1 MSDDFLYKQYLQ
13 LKEDLMESNQNVG
26 KKKSGGSSKS
36 ITSTS
41 LEQSEG
47 NEFEN
52 QCRAQLKELSQLG
65 NYPPLDE
72 CSELRLNQLDLEWIG
87 NIFIELNIAYDTSI
101 KIEKQ
106 IVLQIPKEKCSFTPK
121 NMTLLKEVTVH
132 SENED
137 LYVELIFFE
146 PTKIKDLGGAIIL
159 RQSEQSYYSKILCQT
174 CHFHL
179 SMEAKEG
186 TLYIQTKLINKEFNG
201 VHMVKERIK
210 ISDLSQQFKLPNWK
224 CLDEQ
229 MKEDEDVVF
238 EKDSILI
245 FTARGSFGKA
255 ISDIEMYYG
264 IFSLTSRNC
273 FYLGL
278 INKNIN
284 DKYKAVNESYK
295 RSFLIFSD
303 QNY

>member
-13 LKEDLMESNQNVG
+13 LKEDLMESQNVG
-26 KKKSGGSSKS
+26 KKKSGISSKS
-36 ITSTS
+36 RTSTS

-65 NYPPLDE
+65 NYPSLDE
-72 CSELRLNQLDLEWIG
+72 CSELRLNQLEIEWIG
-87 NIFIELNIAYDTSI
+87 NIFIKVNIAHNTSI
-101 KIEKQ
+101 KIETQ
-106 IVLQIPKEKCSFTPK
+106 TVLQIPEEKCSFKPK
-121 NMTLLKEVTVH
+121 KMTFLKEVIIH
-132 SENED
+132 SENEV
-137 LYVELIFFE
+137 LYIEFLFSE
-146 PTKIKDLGGAIIL
+146 PTKIKDFGGAEIL
-159 RQSEQSYYSKILCQT
+159 RQSEQSYYSEIIRQT
-174 CHFHL
+174 CHFKL
-179 SMEAKEG
+179 SMEAMEG
-186 TLYIQTKLINKEFNG
+186 TLYIRTKLINKEFDG
-201 VHMVKERIK
+201 MYIVKERIK
-210 ISDLSQQFKLPNWK
+210 ISDLSQQLKLPNWK

-229 MKEDEDVVF
+229 MKEDEDVEF

-245 FTARGSFGKA
+245 FTERGSFGEA
-255 ISDIEMYYG
+255 ISDIEMNYG

-284 DKYKAVNESYK
+284 DKYKAVNKSYK